1 MRRILLAVGGV
12 FQLFFSAVHVG
23 MFFGIAAV
31 AGLSPAARTTAYL
44 FNAAV
49 LTTVLFFAF
58 VSFAHW
64 RDLLATRLGRT
75 VAGFIVLF
83 YLQRGLVELFISGLN
98 PVILGLCLVV
108 ALLYAAT
115 VFTAPGR
122 RHQASVADEERVP
135 ASIA

>member
-23 MFFGIAAV
+23 MFFGIARV
-31 AGLSPAARTTAYL
+31 AGLSPPARTTAHL

-58 VSFAHW
+58 VSFVHW
-64 RDLLATRLGRT
+64 RDLLETRLGRT
-75 VAGFIVLF
+75 VTGFIVLF

-108 ALLYAAT
+108 ALLYAAAM
-115 VFTAPGR
+115 FTAPGP
-122 RHQASVADEERVP
+122 RHQAGAAAEEQVP